1 MYQSRII
8 NNKIN
13 SLHYRAFRMG
23 YNDNV
28 SSFEDLLQKD
38 GSVTLHQQNLP
49 SLTVEIFEVSKNIAP
64 LMSDIFT
71 KNHNFCTD
79 NVSANTRS
87 NSIFYNA
94 HNPRRN
100 YGLNTLRHLGLKVY
114 DMVPEE
120 IKNSSSVQIFKPKIK
135 NWVPPQC
142 PCRLCAKFVSN
153 LGYLN

>member
-1 MYQSRII
+1 ME
-8 NNKIN
+8 
-13 SLHYRAFRMG
+13 HYT
-23 YNDNV
+23 YNYNV

-38 GSVTLHQQNLP
+38 GSVTTHQQNLR
-49 SLTVEIFEVSKNIAP
+49 SLTVEIFKVIKNIASP

-94 HNPRRN
+94 HNPRTRN

-120 IKNSSSVQIFKPKIK
+120 IKKFFLCTNFQI
-135 NWVPPQC
+135 
-142 PCRLCAKFVSN
+142 
-153 LGYLN
+153 

>member
-1 MYQSRII
+1 MV
-8 NNKIN
+8 
-13 SLHYRAFRMG
+13 

-28 SSFEDLLQKD
+28 ASFEDLLQKD
-38 GSVTLHQQNLP
+38 CSTIHQQNLR
-49 SLTVEIFEVSKNIAP
+49 SLTVEIFKVIKNIAP
-64 LMSDIFT
+64 LLMSHIFT

-94 HNPRRN
+94 HNPRTRN
-100 YGLNTLRHLGLKVY
+100 YGLNTLSHISLKVY

-120 IKNSSSVQIFKPKIK
+120 IKNSSSVQIFKSKIK

-142 PCRLCAKFVSN
+142 PCRLCAEFVSN